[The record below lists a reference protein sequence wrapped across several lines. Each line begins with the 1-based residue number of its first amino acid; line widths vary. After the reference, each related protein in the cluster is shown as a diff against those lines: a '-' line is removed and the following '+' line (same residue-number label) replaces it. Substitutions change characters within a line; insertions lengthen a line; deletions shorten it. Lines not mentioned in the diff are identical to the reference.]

1 MYTHRWQPGDLVF
14 WDNRCLLHRA
24 VANYDMDKSRR
35 VLQRLVVRGN
45 AAP

>member
-1 MYTHRWQPGDLVF
+1 
-14 WDNRCLLHRA
+14 

-45 AAP
+45 PEP